1 MNSNLEYKPIDRL
14 LNMSSSLQYI
24 DDYDPH
30 FKIFHELMAVKVREI
45 LLVSSPY
52 DAYIMEEDGSM
63 ASRIINEYHGLNLS
77 QPPRITRVATAD
89 QALVLLAEHHFDLV
103 VTMPHL
109 GGMDG
114 CVFGRKVRRHYPDT
128 PVILLAHSVRDAVSQ
143 LDSLVEP
150 CFDNT
155 YIWCCDSDIML
166 AIVKCAEDR
175 LNVDFDTA
183 KAMVRVILLVED
195 SPQHRSALLPMLYS
209 EVVEQTQAVL
219 DEGLNE
225 LHRLL
230 KMRARPKI
238 LTASC
243 YEEAMQIYERY
254 RPYIFCVMSD
264 VRFPRGGRESARA
277 GYDLLAE
284 IRSITPDL
292 PLLMLSTET
301 ANKELAREIPA
312 VFVEKKAET
321 MREGL
326 HEFFLNHLGF
336 GDFVFRTPD
345 GVEIGR
351 AGRLRE
357 FENELKTIPVES
369 LLYHAR
375 CNHFSNWVMARAEI
389 ALAARLHKDHFKDIT
404 DSKELREDL
413 ISKVHALRKLRQQ
426 GVVAQFSAQDFDPEI
441 TDFARMGHGSVGGK
455 ARGIAFMSAQLNQA
469 MRKSPIFSENTV
481 KIPQTCV
488 IASKGFDD
496 FIRLN
501 RLKTSADQSD
511 RNIAQQFLHAQMPN
525 WLLADLRA
533 YLEKIKYPLSVR
545 SSSLLEDAQFRPYA
559 GLYQTYMLDN
569 ASPEFDIRLEQL
581 VRAVKLV
588 YASTWFEGP
597 RSFSRSIGQAREDS
611 MAVIIQQLA
620 GSRYGDHFYPAISG
634 VGQSYNYYPVDPM
647 SSEDG
652 IAHLAVGFGKT
663 VVEGE
668 QSLRFS
674 PAYPR
679 HLPQFSTVDDMLANG
694 QRRFY
699 CLDFS
704 SSAGFV
710 DENSNLVLRD
720 IEDAAADYPVRL
732 LSSTYIPEEH
742 RIRDADLSGPKV
754 LTFAAILKYDVYP
767 LADLLKELLAV
778 GREGMGCEVEIEFAV
793 DLKDDSSKP
802 VFYFL
807 QIRPIVIGSEV
818 QQLKISEQE
827 QKKSF
832 LHSTRALG
840 HGVFSRMQDIVLV
853 RPDRFDR
860 ALTRDIGV
868 EIGKIN
874 RKLHAEERPYLLI
887 GPGRWGTAD
896 RWLGIPVQ
904 WGDISGVGAIV
915 ELQDGAVQ
923 AEASQGSHFF
933 QNITSLG
940 IPYLMIGDGQGDD
953 SVLFNWSR
961 LGGHEV
967 VQKGT
972 YVTHIRC
979 DRPFILKVDG
989 ISSEAVAFPG
999 AVKGRQDRPEQR

>member
-1 MNSNLEYKPIDRL
+1 
-14 LNMSSSLQYI
+14 MSSAPQYM

-30 FKIFHELMAVKVREI
+30 FKIFHELMAFKVQEI

-77 QPPRITRVATAD
+77 QPPRITRAATAD
-89 QALVLLAEHHFDLV
+89 QALTLLSRHHFDLV

-114 CVFGRKVRRHYPDT
+114 CAFGRKVRKQYPDT
-128 PVILLAHSVRDAVSQ
+128 PVILLAHSARDAVNQ
-143 LDSLVEP
+143 AEGLNDP
-150 CFDNT
+150 CFDDT

-166 AIVKCAEDR
+166 AIVKNAEDR
-175 LNVDFDTA
+175 MNVDFDTA
-183 KAMVRVILLVED
+183 RAMVRVILLVED

-209 EVVEQTQAVL
+209 EVVRQTQAVL

-238 LTASC
+238 LTASS
-243 YEEAMQIYERY
+243 YEEAMQLYERY
-254 RPYIFCVMSD
+254 RPFIFCVMSD
-264 VRFPRGGRESARA
+264 VRFPRAGRDSARA
-277 GYDLLAE
+277 GYKLLTG
-284 IRSITPDL
+284 IRAKRPDL

-301 ANKELAREIPA
+301 ANKELALQIPA

-321 MREGL
+321 MRGEL
-326 HEFFLNHLGF
+326 HDFFLNYLGF
-336 GDFVFRTPD
+336 GDFVFRLPD
-345 GVEIGR
+345 GTEVAR
-351 AGRLRE
+351 AARLRE
-357 FENELKTIPVES
+357 FEEQLQTIPAES
-369 LLYHAR
+369 LLYHAH

-389 ALAARLHKDHFKDIT
+389 ALAARLHKDHFKSIT
-404 DSKELREDL
+404 DSNELREDL
-413 ISKVHALRKLRQQ
+413 LSKVHALRKLRQQ
-426 GVVAQFSAQDFDPEI
+426 GVVAQFSARGFDPEI
-441 TDFARMGHGSVGGK
+441 TDFARMGQGSVGGK
-455 ARGIAFMSAQLNQA
+455 ARGIAFIASRLYQA
-469 MRKSPIFSENTV
+469 VRKGSILAEHTV

-488 IASKGFDD
+488 IASNGFDD
-496 FIRLN
+496 FIQLN
-501 RLKTSADQSD
+501 NLKPSEDESDQEIEQRFVNS
-511 RNIAQQFLHAQMPN
+511 RMPD

-569 ASPEFDIRLEQL
+569 GSAEFDIRLEQL

-597 RSFSRSIGQAREDS
+597 RAFSRTIGQAREDS

-620 GSRYGDHFYPAISG
+620 GSRYGDFFYPAISG
-634 VGQSYNYYPVDPM
+634 VVQSYNYYPIEPM
-647 SSEDG
+647 TSEDG
-652 IAHLAVGFGKT
+652 IAHLAMGFGKT

-674 PAYPR
+674 PSYPR
-679 HLPQFSTVDDMLANG
+679 HLPQFSTVEDMLSNG

-699 CLDFS
+699 GLDFAADS
-704 SSAGFV
+704 GFSH
-710 DENSNLVLRD
+710 ENSNLVLRNL
-720 IEDAAADYPVRL
+720 EDAAGEYPVRL
-732 LSSTYIPEEH
+732 LCSTYIPQEE
-742 RIRDADLSGPKV
+742 RIRDADLPGPKV
-754 LTFAAILKYDVYP
+754 LTFAAILKYDIYP
-767 LADLLKELLAV
+767 LPGLLKELLSL

-793 DLKDDSSKP
+793 DLQENPEKA

-807 QIRPIVIGSEV
+807 QIRPIVIGSEM
-818 QQLKISEQE
+818 QRLKITPQE
-827 QKKSF
+827 RELSF
-832 LHSTRALG
+832 LRSTRALG
-840 HGVFSRMQDIVLV
+840 HGVFDRMQDIVFV
-853 RPDRFDR
+853 RPDRFDS

-874 RKLHAEERPYLLI
+874 RKLANERRPYLLI

-896 RWLGIPVQ
+896 PWLGIPVQ

-915 ELQDGAVQ
+915 ELQDGAVR

-940 IPYLMIGDGQGDD
+940 IPYLMIEEGQGED
-953 SVLFNWSR
+953 SASLDWDWLR
-961 LGGHEV
+961 DREV
-967 VQKGT
+967 EQDGE
-972 YVTHIRC
+972 YVRHVHLEH
-979 DRPFILKVDG
+979 PFILKVEG
-989 ISSEAVAFPG
+989 PKTEAVAFLPG
-999 AVKGRQDRPEQR
+999 DAAA

>member
-1 MNSNLEYKPIDRL
+1 
-14 LNMSSSLQYI
+14 MSSSLLSL

-30 FKIFHELMAVKVREI
+30 FKIFHELMAFKVREI

-63 ASRIINEYHGLNLS
+63 ALRIINEYHGLNLS

-89 QALVLLAEHHFDLV
+89 QALDLLDKRHFDLV

-114 CVFGRKVRRHYPDT
+114 CSFGRQVRSHFPET
-128 PVILLAHSVRDAVSQ
+128 PVILLAHSARDALNQ
-143 LDSLVEP
+143 ADGLNDP

-175 LNVDFDTA
+175 RNVDFDTA

-209 EVVEQTQAVL
+209 EVVQQTQAVL

-238 LTASC
+238 LTATC
-243 YEEAMQIYERY
+243 FEEAMQIFERY

-264 VRFPRGGRESARA
+264 VRFKRAGRESARA
-277 GYDLLAE
+277 GYELLSA
-284 IRSITPDL
+284 IRATSPDL

-301 ANKELAREIPA
+301 GNRELALDIPA
-312 VFVEKKAET
+312 GFIEKKAET
-321 MREGL
+321 MRGEL
-326 HEFFLNHLGF
+326 HAFFLNYLGF

-351 AGRLRE
+351 AGTLRE
-357 FENELKTIPVES
+357 FENRLKTIPEES
-369 LLYHAR
+369 LFYHAR

-389 ALAARLHKDHFKDIT
+389 ALAARLHKDHFKDIG
-404 DSKELREDL
+404 DSEELREDL
-413 ISKVHALRKLRQQ
+413 VSKVHALRKLRQQ
-426 GVVAQFSAQDFDPEI
+426 GVVAQFSADDFDPEI
-441 TDFARMGHGSVGGK
+441 TDFARIGRGSVGGK
-455 ARGIAFMSAQLNQA
+455 ARGLAFIASQLYQA
-469 MRKSPIFSENTV
+469 VRKGGVFADNIV

-488 IASKGFDD
+488 IASQGFDD
-496 FIRLN
+496 FIQLN
-501 RLKTSADQSD
+501 NLK
-511 RNIAQQFLHAQMPN
+511 IAGDEPDHSIEQRFLAGKMPD

-533 YLEKIKYPLSVR
+533 YLERICYPLSVR
-545 SSSLLEDAQFRPYA
+545 SSSLLEDARFRPYA
-559 GLYQTYMLDN
+559 GLYQTYMLEN
-569 ASPEFDIRLEQL
+569 SSPDFDTRLEQL
-581 VRAVKLV
+581 LRAVKLV

-597 RSFSRSIGQAREDS
+597 RAFSHSIGQTRLDS
-611 MAVIIQQLA
+611 MAVIIQQMA
-620 GSRYGDHFYPAISG
+620 GSRYGDYFYPAISG
-634 VGQSYNYYPVDPM
+634 VAQSYNYYPVDPM

-652 IAHLAVGFGKT
+652 IVHLAVGFGKT

-668 QSLRFS
+668 QSLRLS

-694 QRRFY
+694 QRRLY
-699 CLDFS
+699 CLDFTS
-704 SSAGFV
+704 TSFV
-710 DENSNLVLRD
+710 QENNNLVLRD
-720 IEDAAADYPVRL
+720 IDEAADEYPVRL

-742 RIRDADLSGPKV
+742 RIRDADLPGPKV
-754 LTFAAILKYDVYP
+754 LTFASILKYDLYP
-767 LADLLKELLAV
+767 LPELLKELLKV

-793 DLKDDSSKP
+793 DLKDASSKP

-818 QQLKISEQE
+818 QRLKITDRERE
-827 QKKSF
+827 LSF
-832 LHSTRALG
+832 LHSTHALG
-840 HGVFSRMQDIVLV
+840 HGVFDQIRDIIFV
-853 RPDRFDR
+853 RPDRFDNS
-860 ALTRDIGV
+860 LTREIGV

-874 RKLHAEERPYLLI
+874 RRLHKEERPFLLI

-896 RWLGIPVQ
+896 PWLGIPVQ

-915 ELQDGAVQ
+915 ELQGGAVR

-940 IPYLMIGDGQGDD
+940 IPYLMVGEGADESTKPLDWNWLRGQKVEQEG
-953 SVLFNWSR
+953 R
-961 LGGHEV
+961 
-967 VQKGT
+967 
-972 YVTHIRC
+972 YVTHVHL
-979 DRPFILKVDG
+979 DHPFILKVEG
-989 ISSEAVAFPG
+989 PTSEAVAFVPDELE
-999 AVKGRQDRPEQR
+999 RERTTD

>member
-1 MNSNLEYKPIDRL
+1 MP
-14 LNMSSSLQYI
+14 SSLQYI
-24 DDYDPH
+24 DEYDPH
-30 FKIFHELMAVKVREI
+30 FKVFHELMAFKVQEI

-89 QALVLLAEHHFDLV
+89 QALALLADHHFDLV

-114 CVFGRKVRRHYPDT
+114 CAFGRKVRKHHPDT
-128 PVILLAHSVRDAVSQ
+128 PVILLAHSVRDAVNQ
-143 LDSLVEP
+143 ADGLNEP
-150 CFDNT
+150 CFDDT

-175 LNVDFDTA
+175 MNVDFDTD

-209 EVVEQTQAVL
+209 EVVQQTQAVL

-243 YEEAMQIYERY
+243 YEEAMQLFERY
-254 RPYIFCVMSD
+254 RQYIFCVMSD
-264 VRFPRGGRESARA
+264 VRFSRGGQESARA
-277 GYDLLAE
+277 GYELLSK
-284 IRSITPDL
+284 IRAKTPDL

-301 ANKELAREIPA
+301 DNKELAQGIPA
-312 VFVEKKAET
+312 VFIEKKTET
-321 MREGL
+321 MRGEL
-326 HEFFLNHLGF
+326 HEFFLNYLGF

-357 FENELKTIPVES
+357 FERQLQTIPVES
-369 LLYHAR
+369 LVYHAR

-404 DSKELREDL
+404 DSEELREDL

-426 GVVAQFSAQDFDPEI
+426 GVVAQFSAKDFDPEI

-455 ARGIAFMSAQLNQA
+455 ARGLAFIASQLNQA
-469 MRKSPIFSENTV
+469 VRRGGIFADNIV
-481 KIPQTCV
+481 RIPQTCV
-488 IASKGFDD
+488 IASNGFDD
-496 FIRLN
+496 FIALN
-501 RLKTSADQSD
+501 KLKLTDDEHDHS
-511 RNIAQQFLHAQMPN
+511 IEQQFLDGRMPD
-525 WLLADLRA
+525 WLLSDLRA
-533 YLEKIKYPLSVR
+533 YLERIHYPLSIR

-581 VRAVKLV
+581 VQAVKLV

-597 RSFSRSIGQAREDS
+597 RAFSRSIGQAREDS
-611 MAVIIQQLA
+611 MAVIIQQMV
-620 GSRYGDHFYPAISG
+620 GSRYSDHYYPAISG
-634 VGQSYNYYPVDPM
+634 VAQSYNYYPIDPM
-647 SSEDG
+647 TSEDG
-652 IAHLAVGFGKT
+652 IAHLAIGFGKT

-699 CLDFS
+699 SLDYS
-704 SSAGFV
+704 CSGGFV
-710 DENSNLVLRD
+710 HENSNLVLRE
-720 IEDAAADYPVRL
+720 IEDAAGEYPVRL
-732 LSSTYIPEEH
+732 LCSTYIPEEH
-742 RIRDADLSGPKV
+742 RIRDADLPGPKV
-754 LTFAAILKYDVYP
+754 LTFAAILKYDIYP
-767 LADLLKELLAV
+767 LPALLKELLVV

-793 DLKDDSSKP
+793 DLKDDAVKP

-818 QQLKISEQE
+818 ERLKISEQE
-827 QKKSF
+827 REVSF
-832 LHSTRALG
+832 LHSTQALG
-840 HGVFSRMQDIVLV
+840 HGVFDQMQDIVFV
-853 RPDRFDR
+853 RPDRFDS

-874 RKLHAEERPYLLI
+874 RRLHKEDRSYLLI

-896 RWLGIPVQ
+896 PWLGIPVQ

-915 ELQDGAVQ
+915 ELQDGAVR

-940 IPYLMIGDGQGDD
+940 IPYLMIGEGQGNEPGP
-953 SVLFNWSR
+953 LNWER
-961 LGGHEV
+961 LREHEV
-967 VQKGT
+967 EQESK
-972 YVTHIRC
+972 YVTHVHL
-979 DRPFILKVDG
+979 DHPFILKVEG
-989 ISSEAVAFPG
+989 PRSEAVAFLPD
-999 AVKGRQDRPEQR
+999 KFDK

>member
-1 MNSNLEYKPIDRL
+1 MP
-14 LNMSSSLQYI
+14 SSLQYI

-30 FKIFHELMAVKVREI
+30 FKIFHELMVFKVQEI

-89 QALVLLAEHHFDLV
+89 QALALLGKSHFDLV

-114 CVFGRKVRRHYPDT
+114 CVFGRKIRKHHPDT
-128 PVILLAHSVRDAVSQ
+128 PVILLAHSVQDAVNQ
-143 LDSLVEP
+143 ADGLNQP

-175 LNVDFDTA
+175 MNVDFDTD

-195 SPQHRSALLPMLYS
+195 SPLHRSALLPMLYS
-209 EVVEQTQAVL
+209 EVVQQTQAVL
-219 DEGLNE
+219 HEGLNE

-238 LTASC
+238 LTAAN
-243 YEEAMQIYERY
+243 YEEAMQIFERY
-254 RPYIFCVMSD
+254 QPYIFCVMSD
-264 VRFPRGGRESARA
+264 VRFQRAGRESARA
-277 GYDLLAE
+277 GAELLTE
-284 IRSITPDL
+284 IRSRVPDL

-301 ANKELAREIPA
+301 ENRELAQEIPA
-312 VFVEKKAET
+312 VFIEKKAET
-321 MREGL
+321 MRGEL
-326 HEFFLNHLGF
+326 HEFFLNYLGF

-345 GVEIGR
+345 GVEIDR
-351 AGRLRE
+351 AGSLRE
-357 FENELKTIPVES
+357 FETRLKSIPEES

-375 CNHFSNWVMARAEI
+375 CNHFCNWVMARAEI
-389 ALAARLHKDHFKDIT
+389 ALAARLHKDHFKEIT
-404 DSKELREDL
+404 DSEELREDL
-413 ISKVHALRKLRQQ
+413 IFKVHALRKLRQQ
-426 GVVAQFSAQDFDPEI
+426 GVVAQFSADDFDPEI

-455 ARGIAFMSAQLNQA
+455 ARGIAFITSQLRRM
-469 MRKSPIFSENTV
+469 MRKGSIFAENKV

-488 IASKGFDD
+488 IASDGFDD
-496 FIRLN
+496 FVQLN
-501 RLKTSADQSD
+501 NLKLAEDESD
-511 RNIAQQFLHAQMPN
+511 HSIEQQFLNGKMPD

-533 YLEKIKYPLSVR
+533 YLEKIHYPLSVR

-597 RSFSRSIGQAREDS
+597 RAFSRSIGQTRQDS
-611 MAVIIQQLA
+611 MAVIIQQMA

-634 VGQSYNYYPVDPM
+634 VAQSYNYYPIDPM
-647 SSEDG
+647 TSEDG
-652 IAHLAVGFGKT
+652 IAHLAMGFGKT

-674 PAYPR
+674 PAYPK
-679 HLPQFSTVDDMLANG
+679 HLPQFSTVDDMLTNC

-699 CLDFS
+699 SLDYS

-710 DENSNLVLRD
+710 HENSNLVLRD
-720 IEDAAADYPVRL
+720 IEEAADEYPTRL
-732 LSSTYIPEEH
+732 LCSTYIPEEH
-742 RIRDADLSGPKV
+742 RIRDADLAGPKV
-754 LTFAAILKYDVYP
+754 LTFASILKYDLYP
-767 LADLLKELLAV
+767 LPGLLKELLAV

-793 DLKDDSSKP
+793 DLKNDSAKP
-802 VFYFL
+802 IFYFL
-807 QIRPIVIGSEV
+807 QIRPIVIGSEM
-818 QQLKISEQE
+818 QRLKISDQE
-827 QKKSF
+827 RELSF
-832 LHSTRALG
+832 LRSTQALG
-840 HGVFSRMQDIVLV
+840 HGVFDQMRDIIFV
-853 RPDRFDR
+853 RPDRFDS

-868 EIGKIN
+868 EIGKMN
-874 RKLHAEERPYLLI
+874 RKLHKEERPYLLI

-896 RWLGIPVQ
+896 PWLGIPVQ

-915 ELQDGAVQ
+915 ELQDGAVR
-923 AEASQGSHFF
+923 AEASQGTHFF

-940 IPYLMIGDGQGDD
+940 IPYLMVGEGQGDEPG
-953 SVLFNWSR
+953 SLNWNW
-961 LGGHEV
+961 LLEQEVEHE
-967 VQKGT
+967 GE
-972 YVTHIRC
+972 YVTHIHL
-979 DRPFILKVDG
+979 DQPFVLKVEG
-989 ISSEAVAFPG
+989 SSSEAVAF
-999 AVKGRQDRPEQR
+999 RPQKLEK